1 MGNRLN
7 GIIVV
12 DKPENMSSAKVVA
25 VVKRIFKA
33 KKAGH
38 AGTLDPFATGVLV
51 CCINDATRLAQFFL
65 KDKKKYE
72 AVICLGAESDTQDL
86 TGNIINQCDDIKF
99 SKRELGAVFNKFK
112 GTIEQF
118 PPVYSAL
125 KQNGVPLYKLA
136 RQGRPVQKPARQ
148 ITVSNIRIL
157 DINLPEIRFE
167 VTCSAGTYIRTI
179 CADIG
184 TSLGCGGYLKE
195 LNRLESGGFTLQHA
209 VPLSEMEA
217 LASAGETPYRVISMS
232 DALMGMPLYVA
243 DMDLEEK
250 ILYGRQISDKD
261 IPFSYVNG
269 QEGKLKILNK
279 RNKLLAILNYNSI
292 CTDYKYCCV
301 FNN

>member
-7 GIIVV
+7 GIVVV
-12 DKPENMSSAKVVA
+12 DKPGNISSAKVVA
-25 VVKRIFKA
+25 VVKRIFEA

-38 AGTLDPFATGVLV
+38 TGTLDPFATGVLV
-51 CCINDATRLAQFFL
+51 CCINDATRLAQFLL

-86 TGNIINQCDDIKF
+86 TGNIIIRYGDVKF
-99 SKRELGAVFNKFK
+99 STREIESVFTRFK
-112 GTIEQF
+112 GNIEQF

-148 ITVSNIRIL
+148 VTVSSIKIL

-167 VTCSAGTYIRTI
+167 VTCSAGTYIRAL

-195 LNRLESGGFTLQHA
+195 LKRLESGGFTIQDA

-217 LASAGETPYRVISMS
+217 LASAGQTPCRVISMS
-232 DALMGMPLYVA
+232 DALKNMPRYVA
-243 DMDLEEK
+243 DIDLEEK
-250 ILYGRQISDKD
+250 ILYGRAISGKD
-261 IPFSYVNG
+261 IPSRFMNG
-269 QEGKLKILNK
+269 QEGKLKILNN
-279 RNKLLAILNYNSI
+279 RNRLLAIVNYNNS
-292 CTDYKYCCV
+292 CPDYKYCCV
-301 FNN
+301 FNH